1 MSSKLRLLGIWE
13 RPKRLKAVQDAL
25 STSAPDLLYWG
36 LDDYLVIATIALSIA
51 GIYLAFEITRIA
63 QGAPRGW
70 YFLIAALA
78 FLLTFRVVQLY
89 FDVQSQSDYI
99 DDLETSISVV
109 AEVLLVIGLYMLNR
123 SFRRRA
129 KVEKSS

>member
-1 MSSKLRLLGIWE
+1 M
-13 RPKRLKAVQDAL
+13 
-25 STSAPDLLYWG
+25 LYWG